1 MGGKVRKNP
10 DTQVS
15 LSRLSSFRFVSLNS
29 SVTYP
34 RGRSVSNLPKFSL
47 SAVFVPFRGRD
58 VSDLTCGAE
67 MSRMSHL
74 RGRDVSHV
82 ASAGQK
88 CRAFLDPAQ
97 CRPHVLVHFRGT
109 HFLRLLRNTAP
120 SILLRH
126 GKGTQRPNG
135 QSAHESYTSSCLARA
150 RHVLHALSDAICRA
164 KDACVQACGS
174 AARRHQLRDRKKPS
188 KSLVLLQNALC
199 RDRYPVRN

>member
-29 SVTYP
+29 SVTYL
-34 RGRSVSNLPKFSL
+34 RGRSVSNLPKISL

-88 CRAFLDPAQ
+88 CRAFFRPRTVPTTCLGALSGHPFLALAQEYPAYCCGMVREPRDPTGSQ
-97 CRPHVLVHFRGT
+97 PMKVIRPLVLRG
-109 HFLRLLRNTAP
+109 
-120 SILLRH
+120 
-126 GKGTQRPNG
+126 
-135 QSAHESYTSSCLARA
+135 A

-174 AARRHQLRDRKKPS
+174 AARRHQLRDRIKPS
-188 KSLVLLQNALC
+188 KSLVSLQNALC